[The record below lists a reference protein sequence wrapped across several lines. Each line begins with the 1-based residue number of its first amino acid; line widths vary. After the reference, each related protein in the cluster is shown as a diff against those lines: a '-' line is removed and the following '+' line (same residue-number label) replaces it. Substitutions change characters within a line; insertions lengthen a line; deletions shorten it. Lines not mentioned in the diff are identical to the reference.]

1 MGAGAVAGA
10 AVAAGIA
17 TAASSLGQ
25 TIINNAVNWKI
36 AQENRNVQRETNDQ
50 NEALMRE
57 AWARDDTARQRMV
70 VDLENAGLSKWLA
83 TGASPMSSSP
93 ISLTAPQND
102 YKADFKGDFL
112 DKALSA
118 YQNVQYIAQ
127 TQAQTKNLQDQN
139 KLLAEQIKEA
149 ASRAALAAHDVKV
162 YENRPD
168 VATND
173 SATMKMLAEAINQ
186 LTNKGST
193 TGKLLDSFG
202 IGTSLSQDE
211 KDARAVN
218 YFDSI
223 FGEGATERI
232 LQEEAAKSAAKLHKK
247 SVQRN
252 PAYSNAIG
260 RKLRSTNTQTYPKN
274 FKGQGKR
281 EPTLKER
288 LFPWT
293 YKD

>member
-1 MGAGAVAGA
+1 MGAEIAGA
-10 AVAAGIA
+10 IADGVA
-17 TAASSLGQ
+17 SLGSN
-25 TIINNAVNWKI
+25 ILNNAVNWRI
-36 AQENRNVQRETNDQ
+36 AQENRNLTRETNAQ
-50 NEALMRE
+50 NESLMRE

-70 VDLENAGLSKWLA
+70 QDLEAAGLSKWLA
-83 TGASPMSSSP
+83 AGASPMTSSP

-127 TQAQTKNLQDQN
+127 TEAQTKNLQDQN
-139 KLLAEQIKEA
+139 KLLSEQIKEA
-149 ASRAALAAHDVKV
+149 SSRAALAAHDVKV
-162 YENRPD
+162 YEHRPD

-173 SATMKMLAEAINQ
+173 NATMKMFAEALNQ
-186 LTNKGST
+186 LTNKDST
-193 TGKLLDSFG
+193 TSKILDSFG
-202 IGTSLSQDE
+202 IGTSVSPEE
-211 KDARAVN
+211 KEAQFVN
-218 YFDSI
+218 YIDNI
-223 FGEGATERI
+223 FGEGTSEQI
-232 LQEEAAKSAAKLHKK
+232 LHEAAAKAVAKLHKK
-247 SVQRN
+247 SVQGN
-252 PAYSNAIG
+252 SAYLNANA

>member
-1 MGAGAVAGA
+1 MAGVVASAIGS
-10 AVAAGIA
+10 
-17 TAASSLGQ
+17 AASSLGAN
-25 TIINNAVNWKI
+25 ILNNAVNWRV
-36 AQENRNVQRETNDQ
+36 AQENRNLTRETNSQ

-70 VDLENAGLSKWLA
+70 QDLEAAGLSKWLA
-83 TGASPMSSSP
+83 AGASPMTSSP

-112 DKALSA
+112 DKALAA
-118 YQNVQYIAQ
+118 YQNVQYVAQ
-127 TQAQTKNLQDQN
+127 TKAQTKNLEDQN

-149 ASRAALAAHDVKV
+149 SARAALAAHDVKV

-193 TGKLLDSFG
+193 TGKILDSFG
-202 IGTSLSQDE
+202 IGT
-211 KDARAVN
+211 AVTPEQKEADFIN
-218 YFDSI
+218 YIDGI
-223 FGEGATERI
+223 FGEGASEQI
-232 LQEEAAKSAAKLHKK
+232 LAASAAKSTAKLHKK
-247 SVQRN
+247 SMQNN
-252 PAYSNAIG
+252 PAYQKYKGHLI
-260 RKLRSTNTQTYPKN
+260 RDTNTQTYPKN

-281 EPTLKER
+281 EPTFWER
-288 LFPWT
+288 MFPWK
-293 YKD
+293 YKE